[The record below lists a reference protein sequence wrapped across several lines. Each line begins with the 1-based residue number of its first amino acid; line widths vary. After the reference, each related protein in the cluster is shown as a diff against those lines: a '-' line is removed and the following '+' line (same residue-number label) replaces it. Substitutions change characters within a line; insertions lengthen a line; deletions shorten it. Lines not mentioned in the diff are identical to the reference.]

1 MGSWHPECPE
11 RLDAIHDRL
20 LASGLMDY
28 LHEQEAVPAQE
39 DAILRVHD
47 ASYLDYLRRSA
58 PADGYFPIDADTI
71 LNPHTLPAA
80 LAAAGASG
88 GSMALGKTKF
98 EKVTVALVWQKS
110 Q

>member
-1 MGSWHPECPE
+1 M
-11 RLDAIHDRL
+11 
-20 LASGLMDY
+20 
-28 LHEQEAVPAQE
+28 QEVAEKRQVP
-39 DAILRVHD
+39 LRFYEGAALQATVDH
-47 ASYLDYLRRSA
+47 YQLRESPFVRK
-58 PADGYFPIDADTI
+58 TI
-71 LNPHTLPAA
+71 GVGNVAEAAA